1 MNAQEAEYQV
11 QEFSAQIELQ
21 GRLIEHLERN
31 GQDVT
36 SAKIIF
42 DSLHVSLS
50 LFIDEQLDARS
61 YAAPKRPEAVVAEQA
76 PATCAAGDD
85 EAVQPRTGGPIGEP
99 TSALVIIPRARL
111 LTIPRARL
119 GRGEMPMP
127 AKNEINGQLDGTP
140 VVLDARIE
148 KKVREFRPLTQEE
161 KAEFVRSMNDK
172 SRKLKLV
179 GKKSLSGP
187 TAA

>member
-1 MNAQEAEYQV
+1 MNAQEAEHQV

-50 LFIDEQLDARS
+50 LFIDEQLNARS

-85 EAVQPRTGGPIGEP
+85 EAVQPRTGGPVGEP

-111 LTIPRARL
+111 R
-119 GRGEMPMP
+119 RGEMPMP

>member
-1 MNAQEAEYQV
+1 MNAQVAEHQV

-50 LFIDEQLDARS
+50 LFIDEQLSARS

-85 EAVQPRTGGPIGEP
+85 EAVQPRTGGPVGEP
-99 TSALVIIPRARL
+99 ISALVIIPRARL
-111 LTIPRARL
+111 R
-119 GRGEMPMP
+119 RGEMPMP
-127 AKNEINGQLDGTP
+127 AKNEINGQLDGTS

>member
-1 MNAQEAEYQV
+1 MNAQEAEHQV

-50 LFIDEQLDARS
+50 LFIDEQLNARS

-85 EAVQPRTGGPIGEP
+85 GSVQPRTGGPVGEP

-111 LTIPRARL
+111 R
-119 GRGEMPMP
+119 RGEMPMP

>member
-1 MNAQEAEYQV
+1 MNAQEAEHQV

-50 LFIDEQLDARS
+50 LFIDEQLNARS

-85 EAVQPRTGGPIGEP
+85 EAVQPRTGGPVGER

-111 LTIPRARL
+111 R
-119 GRGEMPMP
+119 RGEMPMP

>member
-1 MNAQEAEYQV
+1 MNAQVAEHQV

-50 LFIDEQLDARS
+50 LFIDEQLNARS

-85 EAVQPRTGGPIGEP
+85 EAVQPRTGGPVGEP

-111 LTIPRARL
+111 R
-119 GRGEMPMP
+119 RGEMPMP

-187 TAA
+187 TAV

>member
-1 MNAQEAEYQV
+1 MNAQVAEHQV

-50 LFIDEQLDARS
+50 LFIDEQLNARS

-85 EAVQPRTGGPIGEP
+85 EAVQPRTGGPVGEP

-111 LTIPRARL
+111 R
-119 GRGEMPMP
+119 RGEMPMS
-127 AKNEINGQLDGTP
+127 AKNEMNGQLDGTP

>member
-1 MNAQEAEYQV
+1 MNAQVAEHQV

-50 LFIDEQLDARS
+50 LFIDEQLNARS

-85 EAVQPRTGGPIGEP
+85 EAVQPRTGGPVGEP

-111 LTIPRARL
+111 R
-119 GRGEMPMP
+119 RGEMPMP
-127 AKNEINGQLDGTP
+127 AKNEMNGQLDGTP

>member
-1 MNAQEAEYQV
+1 MNAQVAEHQV

-50 LFIDEQLDARS
+50 LFIDEQLNARS

-85 EAVQPRTGGPIGEP
+85 EAVQPRTGGPVGEP

-111 LTIPRARL
+111 R
-119 GRGEMPMP
+119 RGEMPMP

>member
-1 MNAQEAEYQV
+1 MNAQVAEHQV

-50 LFIDEQLDARS
+50 LFIDEQLNARS
-61 YAAPKRPEAVVAEQA
+61 YAAPKRPEALVAEQA
-76 PATCAAGDD
+76 PATCAAGND
-85 EAVQPRTGGPIGEP
+85 EVVQPRTGGPVGEP
-99 TSALVIIPRARL
+99 ISALVIIPRARL
-111 LTIPRARL
+111 R
-119 GRGEMPMP
+119 RGEMPMP